1 MATNVTRT
9 LADFVHNAEYSALP
23 TEVVDYTKLVILDTL
38 ICGIAAGD
46 FERSRM
52 MHEVVRGLGGPA
64 EAHVFGMGERVPA
77 AHAAMANAE
86 ISNLLD
92 ADDTFFTSS
101 HFASFNLAGALAEA
115 QRLGKSGKDLILG
128 MAIGFDLNARLNLA
142 SIVLG
147 EAEDGSFQWSKVQG
161 MGFAAFG
168 TAASAAVVRAS
179 LSREQVR
186 NLFGL
191 VSAMA
196 PTPTVN
202 TIPNRLEHYSMK
214 YANYAGAA
222 QAGMMALA
230 LAEQGYV
237 DNQECLDGDGFIRA
251 QGSLRTDHELLVE
264 ELGEKWWILE
274 TCIKYYPACRYTSA
288 PIDMLRR
295 LMREEGLRA
304 EDIERIEIRMH
315 PMGYALRIFRDPPK
329 EIAVDHRAPL
339 NGAFNIPYVMALAAL
354 GRRPGPRWYS
364 EESLRDP
371 EVWSLASRIVTRE
384 DESARDDVQ
393 RAFRETRIRR
403 FRKTPASMSVWARGR
418 EHRCETEYANGDP
431 WTPETRATWESVEEK
446 FHDFCSHLLPEAQI
460 RALVER
466 FRNLESVENVSSEL
480 SLR

>member
-1 MATNVTRT
+1 MTTNVTRT
-9 LADFVHNAEYSALP
+9 LADFVYDAEYSVLP
-23 TEVVDYTKLVILDTL
+23 AEVVDYTKLVILDTL

-64 EAHVFGMGERVPA
+64 EAHVFGMTEKVPA

-101 HFASFNLAGALAEA
+101 HFAAFNLAGALAEA
-115 QRLGKSGKDLILG
+115 QRLGSSGKDLILG
-128 MAIGFDLNARLNLA
+128 MAVGFDVNARLNLS

-147 EAEDGSFQWSKVQG
+147 EAEDGSFQWSQVQG

-168 TAASAAVVRAS
+168 TAAGAAAVRAS

-191 VSAMA
+191 LSAMA

-202 TIPNRLEHYSMK
+202 RITSRLRHFSMK
-214 YANYAGAA
+214 YANYAGTA

-237 DNQECLDGDGFIRA
+237 EDQECLDGDGFIRA

-274 TCIKYYPACRYTSA
+274 TCIKYYPSCRFTSA

-295 LMREEGLRA
+295 LMREEGLGA
-304 EDIERIEIRMH
+304 EDIERIEIRMN
-315 PMGYALRIFRDPPK
+315 PMGYAQRIFREPPK

-354 GRRPGPRWYS
+354 GRPPGPLWYS
-364 EESLRDP
+364 EENLRDP
-371 EVWSLASRIVTRE
+371 DVWNLASRIFTSE
-384 DESARDDVQ
+384 DESARDEVR

-418 EHRCETEYANGDP
+418 EHRCETEYAIGDP
-431 WTPETRATWESVEEK
+431 WTSETRATWGSVEEK
-446 FHDFCSHLLPEAQI
+446 FQNFCSHLLSEAQI
-460 RALVER
+460 RGLVER
-466 FRNLESVENVSSEL
+466 VRNLESLENVSSEL
-480 SLR
+480 ALP